1 MIYNNMI
8 FRLGIYK
15 AKHGILWNDK
25 VLANVCLKL
34 IPKILCVSTI
44 VKNMKQIFFFRVTK

>member
-25 VLANVCLKL
+25 VLANLCLKL